1 MATNHAIDLPV
12 DPPSRDRPWLLF
24 SPARRWT
31 MLAVLF
37 LVSTVSNIDRQIMA
51 VAIEPIKAEFNA
63 TDTEMGLL
71 TGIAFA
77 LFYAT
82 LGLPIARLADR
93 GNRKLIIAISI
104 TFWSVMTALCGLAQ
118 NFTQMF
124 LARLAVGGGE
134 AGALPTSQS
143 LIADYFPP
151 ELRGRVLGI
160 FIMAGVVGYAAAL
173 IGGTQIVSHFGWR
186 AMFMTFGVASLLIVV
201 VVGLVLREPR
211 QMLTGKASAV
221 AVERLGPSVA
231 ALIRK
236 ASFCWQIAGGAMFGV
251 VSYGALIFILSHL
264 VRSFELPLVRAG
276 AVYGTI
282 STVTAIVGA
291 LAGGYLTDLADRR
304 GPAAVPLLTG
314 LLMIAALPAYLV
326 ALLTHDLTV
335 FVAAALT
342 GGSLLFSAG
351 PPMFAGVHL
360 VCGSRRRATAIALLY
375 FMINSVGLGGGPA
388 LTGVLSDGF
397 GAHYGSAMGLRIA
410 MVISFVALLPAGA
423 CFLLACRRIKADAE
437 L

>member
-1 MATNHAIDLPV
+1 
-12 DPPSRDRPWLLF
+12 
-24 SPARRWT
+24 
-31 MLAVLF
+31 
-37 LVSTVSNIDRQIMA
+37 
-51 VAIEPIKAEFNA
+51 
-63 TDTEMGLL
+63 
-71 TGIAFA
+71 
-77 LFYAT
+77 
-82 LGLPIARLADR
+82 
-93 GNRKLIIAISI
+93 
-104 TFWSVMTALCGLAQ
+104 
-118 NFTQMF
+118 
-124 LARLAVGGGE
+124 
-134 AGALPTSQS
+134 
-143 LIADYFPP
+143 
-151 ELRGRVLGI
+151 
-160 FIMAGVVGYAAAL
+160 MAGVVGYAAAL

-186 AMFMTFGVASLLIVV
+186 TMFMTFGVASLLIVLV
-201 VVGLVLREPR
+201 VSLVLREPR

-231 ALIRK
+231 ALVRK

-335 FVAAALT
+335 FVVAALT

-423 CFLLACRRIKADAE
+423 CFILACRRIKADAE